1 MLETKGFSFSPGT
14 GARFVEATPVPLRFV
29 DGKSLVPDSGV
40 DILAKGAAQAAEN
53 LLSGVKIGVAGI
65 ESGVKTGVEA
75 FTERLK
81 AKEHNDLLREMYGD
95 RDEIARQKLALSER
109 QLSDREAGIIGGRS
123 GSSKTP
129 VDYSA
134 YGLGDPSNP
143 VALPQNPDEQET
155 TPTLFNP
162 ANPYTPATEA
172 AAAKPPSVAS
182 ATPPTVASTQD
193 AVEAPAENPFQL
205 RNLKLTDFQAVNN
218 PGLDMAQGVDAISQD
233 PSMGSTY
240 SPRTQDLQEAQ
251 LRLMGAGY
259 DTQNPTLAQAA
270 APSENPTLFVPDS
283 SAPALQQAAPPQELP
298 ASVPAASTPQH
309 QPTAPARAPIVSPFI
324 KVPIA
329 GPDGQPSGYV
339 YFDKASRKLI
349 PASHVAPVDDA
360 SSAKPPEGWQAR
372 GMTINGGGKV
382 TRTFL
387 SPEEV
392 QKEQDSHKAADDL
405 HQANLHIKQERLAQ
419 TQRDGYSKDVAV
431 KTYTGPN
438 GAQQALAAFVPA
450 FNEANDPHNTS
461 KSSSEMSMLDQL
473 VRAETG
479 GKPTE
484 TQIHTIRSNM
494 PLKEKLATLF
504 GKNYSGDFLGKNMYE
519 SLAQQIVGNA
529 ANKAKI
535 ANGTIEGIRQS
546 YVDQGLEPPKQ
557 LKPFVVPM
565 TVKDVNDEISK
576 IRNDALPLANQYDA
590 LVAKGQSDSSQA
602 KELRKQLEEHQA
614 EAVRLGKMKANA
626 KHFIVNLDDFLD
638 TSKQGWKGVAV
649 EALTPQAPTQ

>member
-1 MLETKGFSFSPGT
+1 VIETKGFNFSPGA
-14 GARFVEATPVPLRFV
+14 GARFVESTPVPLRFV
-29 DGKSLVPDSGV
+29 DGKTLVPDSGV
-40 DILAKGAAQAAEN
+40 DFLAKGIAQSAEN
-53 LLSGVKIGVAGI
+53 LLAGVKIGVAGL
-65 ESGVKTGVEA
+65 ESGVKTGVNA
-75 FTERLK
+75 YTERLK

-95 RDEIARQKLALSER
+95 RDELNRAKLALQER
-109 QLSDREAGIIGGRS
+109 QLSDREAGVIGGRA

-129 VDYSA
+129 LDYSG
-134 YGLGDPSNP
+134 YGLGDGVSVP
-143 VALPQNPDEQET
+143 VADAQP
-155 TPTLFNP
+155 P
-162 ANPYTPATEA
+162 AAPA
-172 AAAKPPSVAS
+172 
-182 ATPPTVASTQD
+182 QD
-193 AVEAPAENPFQL
+193 AQPPFALQNL
-205 RNLKLTDFQAVNN
+205 RLSDFQAAAN
-218 PGLDMAQGVDAISQD
+218 PELDAASALTNIAD
-233 PSMGSTY
+233 PSLQPQLNKPFLPDTKA
-240 SPRTQDLQEAQ
+240 LQEAQ
-251 LRLMGAGY
+251 LRLNGAGY
-259 DTQNPTLAQAA
+259 DDNALQSLTQVA
-270 APSENPTLFVPDS
+270 APPEVPPAPAIADAQMPAP
-283 SAPALQQAAPPQELP
+283 SAPAPAATPAPAQAPS
-298 ASVPAASTPQH
+298 ASVN
-309 QPTAPARAPIVSPFI
+309 SPFI
-324 KVPIA
+324 KVPVA
-329 GPDGQPSGYV
+329 GPDGKPSGYV
-339 YFDKASRKLI
+339 LFDRVSRKLI
-349 PASHVAPVDDA
+349 SAGHLVQDGGATAENPAPA
-360 SSAKPPEGWQAR
+360 GWQPR
-372 GMTINGGGKV
+372 TMSVNGKGEV

-392 QKEQDSHKAADDL
+392 QKEKDQHEAASDL
-405 HQANLHIKQERLAQ
+405 HNANLNIKQERLAQ
-419 TQRDGYSKDVAV
+419 MQRDGYSKDVAV

-494 PLKEKLATLF
+494 PLKEKLVTLF
-504 GKNYSGDFLGKNMYE
+504 GKNYAGDFLGKDMYN

-546 YVDQGLEPPKQ
+546 YIDHGLEPPKQ

-576 IRNDALPLANQYDA
+576 IRSEALPVAQRYDA
-590 LVAKGQSDSSQA
+590 LTASGKADTDEAKQL
-602 KELRKQLEEHQA
+602 KTQLEEHQA

-649 EALTPQAPTQ
+649 EALTPQAPAQ